1 MRVLVWAGVALLGGL
16 GALLRFALDSLVAE
30 AQAALEP
37 FGRNADV
44 LKAAARFVA
53 TRTT

>member
-1 MRVLVWAGVALLGGL
+1 VLGPVA
-16 GALLRFALDSLVAE
+16 ARRRLDSLTAE

-37 FGRNADV
+37 FGGDADV

-53 TRTT
+53 TRTA